1 MGWPSAAMLLLV
13 VALLCIAARGPQAAE
28 AAAATKQPA
37 KFESTKITTAL
48 PASTAAKLRA
58 APVDDDGKNDVQDR
72 PVTSGVELED
82 YDDAAD
88 ELPSTDLKARTEL
101 SATPAEESDDEDDED
116 DDYDS
121 TDEFDDTTQPSESTT
136 SSTPTTAKAVGSTPT
151 ADKNTVTKSSGE
163 QTLLAAANVTEVSTV
178 PATEPSATSH
188 VTSSVTATA
197 TTTTT
202 LATSPST
209 IITTVSSEAFAVPA
223 TSTEGGTTLKTDA
236 TTSAVQSTTLLAE
249 PTSSVSGTTENP
261 DVTTAVRD
269 GSDVTVK
276 SDVEAEFSGD
286 NQIATY
292 EGAASSLSV
301 RAVESTSSTTTTQ
314 SSTTES
320 TTTESTTTESTTTEL
335 MTTETTEST
344 TTESTTEETARTETS
359 TTDSS
364 TALSDE
370 ASTNTD
376 STTESDSSTSSET
389 RSAVTGME
397 GSTGSGA
404 REMEDLDDAGGT
416 TTQSASEITTVRD
429 YEPDLNAVINQ
440 FMTQILPL
448 TTRFLSD
455 TNVSADCVNQLWK
468 VYQGFRRQDAWA
480 LRLVTSSG
488 LIPANLFEG
497 SLSNLGSYEQCLRT
511 RAVNNEGEVEIQ
523 GRYCSLFF
531 RPPPLYYNRTSEQFK
546 AMGEMQGR
554 RSLLN
559 WEKRERGYVSSDV
572 RVGLCI
578 PSRCSAHD
586 VSHLANLIVQEYGAR
601 AVVKNCRTNESFTMS
616 DLQVGILCAL
626 GGSVGLVILATL
638 VEICLFCCS
647 NHKVSDPKYDVVPV
661 KVVKCFSLVHNTRR
675 LISTHFDTNC
685 PPQADSG
692 YRIMDL
698 YSQVHAQLLGSAFY
712 AVSTFFF
719 MSGFVL
725 AYFMRQSKDE
735 TIMRPFIAL
744 YIFAVVRRYLKLTV
758 PAMVVVLCFFLFPLF
773 ISGPQDQDLM
783 GQELEGCNGNWWTI
797 MAQIVNFVPTEKR
810 CMQQYW
816 YISSDMQIFLVAVPM
831 SIIFV
836 RSPACGFSLALLLS
850 VLASVAA
857 GLVTY
862 MKDLKPSIAFTID
875 DYSRNLETAEFV
887 HELPYSN
894 LATYFMGILSGY
906 CAATW
911 NRACI
916 NKVLQAFLWILALC
930 LNVFLVFV
938 PYAWNRCETDD
949 LKQLYA
955 SFYGGSYRYLW
966 GLSWCWIAYA
976 CATGRGGILSRFLSW
991 NPFVVLGR
999 LTFGVYLIQ
1008 YVVFIARQ
1016 GVSTNTLQVNEFL
1029 QVKDSLGV
1037 AVISYFFAYLL
1048 YVVYEAPVS
1057 GITRMIFKFHKIRKS
1072 GGGSKKRPQQ
1082 PQPESP
1088 PPTATTSEP
1097 TSNGSAAAPMIND
1110 SNHTST
1116 TIPEEP

>member
-1 MGWPSAAMLLLV
+1 
-13 VALLCIAARGPQAAE
+13 
-28 AAAATKQPA
+28 
-37 KFESTKITTAL
+37 
-48 PASTAAKLRA
+48 
-58 APVDDDGKNDVQDR
+58 
-72 PVTSGVELED
+72 
-82 YDDAAD
+82 
-88 ELPSTDLKARTEL
+88 
-101 SATPAEESDDEDDED
+101 
-116 DDYDS
+116 
-121 TDEFDDTTQPSESTT
+121 
-136 SSTPTTAKAVGSTPT
+136 
-151 ADKNTVTKSSGE
+151 
-163 QTLLAAANVTEVSTV
+163 
-178 PATEPSATSH
+178 
-188 VTSSVTATA
+188 
-197 TTTTT
+197 
-202 LATSPST
+202 
-209 IITTVSSEAFAVPA
+209 
-223 TSTEGGTTLKTDA
+223 
-236 TTSAVQSTTLLAE
+236 
-249 PTSSVSGTTENP
+249 
-261 DVTTAVRD
+261 
-269 GSDVTVK
+269 
-276 SDVEAEFSGD
+276 
-286 NQIATY
+286 
-292 EGAASSLSV
+292 
-301 RAVESTSSTTTTQ
+301 
-314 SSTTES
+314 
-320 TTTESTTTESTTTEL
+320 
-335 MTTETTEST
+335 
-344 TTESTTEETARTETS
+344 
-359 TTDSS
+359 
-364 TALSDE
+364 
-370 ASTNTD
+370 
-376 STTESDSSTSSET
+376 
-389 RSAVTGME
+389 
-397 GSTGSGA
+397 
-404 REMEDLDDAGGT
+404 
-416 TTQSASEITTVRD
+416 
-429 YEPDLNAVINQ
+429 
-440 FMTQILPL
+440 
-448 TTRFLSD
+448 
-455 TNVSADCVNQLWK
+455 
-468 VYQGFRRQDAWA
+468 
-480 LRLVTSSG
+480 VTSSG

-511 RAVNNEGEVEIQ
+511 RSLGREGEVEIQ

-531 RPPPLYYNRTSEQFK
+531 RPPPLFYNRTTEQFN
-546 AMGEMQGR
+546 AIGEMQGR
-554 RSLLN
+554 RSVLT
-559 WEKRERGYVSSDV
+559 WEKGERGYVSSDV

-578 PSRCSAHD
+578 PSGCNAHD
-586 VSHLANLIVQEYGAR
+586 VTHLVNLIVQEYGAQA
-601 AVVKNCRTNESFTMS
+601 AVKHCRIEEPTTLS
-616 DLQVGILCAL
+616 DLQIGILCAL
-626 GGSVGLVILATL
+626 GGSVGLVLLATL

-661 KVVKCFSLVHNTRR
+661 KVVKCFSLVNNTRR

-685 PPQADSG
+685 PRKPVRFVYGVKVFMALWIILGHSYYTSNFQTLHSG

-698 YSQVHAQLLGSAFY
+698 YSQVHAQLLGSAFF

-735 TIMRPFIAL
+735 TIMRPFLAL
-744 YIFAVVRRYLKLTV
+744 YVFAVVRRYLRLTI

-783 GQELEGCNGNWWTI
+783 GQEQEGCQENWWTI
-797 MAQIVNFVPTEKR
+797 MAQIVNFVPNEKR

-911 NRACI
+911 NKACI

-976 CATGRGGILSRFLSW
+976 CATGRGGFLSRFLSW

-1048 YVVYEAPVS
+1048 HVVYEAPVT
-1057 GITRMIFKFHKIRKS
+1057 GITRMIFQFHTIRKP
-1072 GGGSKKRPQQ
+1072 GRGKKRPQQ

-1088 PPTATTSEP
+1088 PPAATSSEP
-1097 TSNGSAAAPMIND
+1097 TSNGSAPSPMANND
-1110 SNHTST
+1110 SNHTPA